1 MKAKTL
7 QFGKALRVAL
17 FVLMLGAA
25 GMTKAYADGFV
36 SVSPSGHG
44 IRYEIINADL
54 KTVRTVRYYV
64 NDHPYSYQGSVIIP
78 SSVVY
83 QNDTYTVIEIGSNTF
98 KDQSLMTSVD
108 IPNTV
113 TTIGWQAF
121 YNCTG
126 LTGTLT
132 IGESVVS
139 VNSGAFSHTNYS
151 VLNYNAI
158 RMCTNEYGDV
168 CNYSAPGPNHGD
180 EENGWLGYCPLL
192 TTLNIGEQVQV
203 LPSNVFSYCKF
214 SGQLIL
220 PDSLTVIGNYAFYG
234 CQQLSGTLSIP
245 EKVRKIGKSAFY
257 GCEGLT
263 ELVFNATDFQ
273 GSTSC
278 YDTSFPGLYG
288 ENETFGA
295 CPLLKTLL
303 IGEEVSTIT
312 TSLFKNCYFEE
323 AVVIPN
329 SVTTIG
335 NQAFSGCTGITEL
348 TIGEGVTS
356 IGVSAFKECTNL
368 ETVYYNAIS
377 CNYANSSSY
386 PFDNCPS
393 LTTLIIGDEVETLP
407 NNAFKSCSFAGEIV
421 IPNSVTEIGSS
432 AFYGCTNIT
441 SVTIGEGVTR
451 TTGQMFR
458 DCTNLTSVTYN
469 AVNCTNWSSYYI
481 WDGCTS
487 LTTLTIGPNVQ
498 YLPGRIFEGC
508 SFTGELTLPNSL
520 VTIGEKAFNGC
531 SGFTGDLI
539 IPDNVTTI
547 GGNAFNGCTGF
558 TGDLTIGD
566 AVETIGEY
574 AFANCSGLTGALT
587 IGESFNHFEGTWGKA
602 FDNCSNL
609 TVLNYN
615 AINAT
620 LGGGYWLNNCT
631 SLTTLNI
638 GPNVQVIPENAFLG
652 LNFSNDIVIPNAVTT
667 IEYHAFH
674 NCDSITSITI
684 GEGVTTLASWA
695 IEDCDNLAVVNYNA
709 VNCNVGNTSVG
720 RTWLGNS
727 NPSLTTL
734 NIGEHVQSIFK
745 GAFRDRP
752 FTNNLVL
759 PNSLE
764 SIGEEAFYH
773 CTGFTGSLVIP
784 NSVTSIGK
792 NAFYQCTGFT
802 GDLVIGDGVTTIEE
816 KTFYQCSGFTGTL
829 TLGSSIET
837 IGREAFKECSGF
849 TGDLT
854 IPDSVTTLGWCCFYG
869 CSGFDGAL
877 TVGES
882 VTTIDSGPFNY
893 CSGLTALNYNA
904 INVTNIPSSWIGNC
918 NALTTLT
925 IGENVQTIFEKAFEN
940 HPSFTGDLV
949 IPNSVVSIGNCA
961 FKNCSGFT
969 GTLDLGSFVE
979 TIGEE
984 AFHDCT
990 GFTGSLILPDSLT
1003 AIGNKAFR
1011 NCHSFTGDLV
1021 IPNSVE
1027 TIGND
1032 AFWDC
1037 YGMDGS
1043 LTIGVFVTSIGA
1055 NSFRYTKFHTLN
1067 YNAINATLTDNSW
1080 LNDCNLLTTL
1090 NIGDQVQV
1098 IPNYA
1103 FKNRNRFTGNLV
1115 LPNSLVTIEKEAFYG
1130 DHNFTGDLV
1139 IPNNVTSIGDHA
1151 FSNCDGF
1158 NGTLSLSNTLETI
1171 GEYAFDG
1178 CKNMTGSLTLPN
1190 SIDTIGIY
1198 AFSNC
1203 YGFNGTLQ
1211 LPDGLN
1217 TIEKRAFNNCR
1228 GFIGDLVIPN
1238 SVTIIKEGAFQDCY
1252 GFDGTLTLSD
1262 SLSTIEKEAFRNC
1275 NKLKGYLVI
1284 PNSVVSIGNSV
1295 FYSCNGFDRTLIIGN
1310 SVDTIGNYAFENCR
1324 NFQSMKTKN
1333 VTPPG
1338 ITGNTFNNWDKTKP
1352 VYIPCGTYA
1361 AYSSANY
1368 WSDFSNFQEQ
1378 IASDIFVYSSN
1389 PSFGTVSVT
1398 QQPTCDDSEAV
1409 VTAFPND
1416 GYALGN
1422 WTENGEV
1429 VSTENPYTFNLT
1441 GDRILI
1447 ANFYCE
1453 ISTAYSPVQ
1462 GGTVAGAGAYAVGD
1476 TCTLTAYPAEDF
1488 EFVQWREEGVT
1499 VSTEASYSFQVTGPR
1514 EIVAVFSAIGR
1525 LPGLLYGKFS
1535 VGENTQVCFSQ
1546 GNLQYIGSSPSP
1558 YWKFADNQWD
1568 YFGTSQGS
1576 SDEDIDRD
1584 LFGWGT
1590 SGYNHGA
1597 TCYQPWSTNTSNDN
1611 YYAYGSPDYDLH
1623 DQTGQAD
1630 WGFNAISNGGNQ
1642 ENYWRSLTKD
1652 EWTYLLNTRVT
1663 NSGIRWAKAIVN
1675 NVNGM
1680 VLLPDN
1686 WSDSI
1691 YHLNNVNGGNYGN
1704 NVISITDWIGIL
1716 EANGAVFLPAVGYRP
1731 GTSVGYSGN
1740 NGDYW
1745 TTTKNN
1751 NNNAYHVNF
1760 NSYNYSPAMSSPR
1773 HQGRSVRLAKTLS
1786 SLIQATVNPVEGG
1799 TVTGAGTYVEGTT
1812 CTLTA
1817 TANEGFIFLN
1827 WTEDNEVISN
1837 DAVYSFIVSGDRCLV
1852 ANFVEG
1858 EYSCDIIFNLS
1869 SDWDSWDNY
1878 LVVTDENG
1886 IPQYLLFDGEES
1898 IYTLSFLTGSHVTL
1912 TLISGE
1918 YPEGCSCTVSYANG
1932 NLIYHGE
1939 NLNEN
1944 FNYGFDADCNTAP
1957 VGNIVFADP
1966 LVKSICVSHWDT
1978 SGDGE
1983 LNYTEA
1989 AMVTSIGIVFTQ
2001 EAIISFNELQYF
2013 TALTSLEPRAF
2024 YNCSSLTS
2032 ITIPNNVASIDSIA
2046 FSGCSSMNSITVLA
2060 ETPPTLG
2067 SRAFRGVPIGIPVHV
2082 PCGTLGAYQ
2091 SASGWNSFTNFQE
2104 DCGQI
2109 VTQTIDLETGWNWI
2123 STYIEVD
2130 NPIAM
2135 LQMVETGLGGYGVQI
2150 KNSQVNTEY
2159 DSEWGWFGDL
2169 DDVGMTNE
2177 QMYAIN
2183 VSAPCTVTV
2192 EGTPANPSN
2201 HPITIV
2207 HGWNWIGFPSGV
2219 AISLEDAFAGFAQE
2233 GDKIKNRV
2241 TQIEYDPEW
2250 GWFGDFETLEPG
2262 QGYMYYSSRNT
2273 PRTLVFPVGAK

>member
-7 QFGKALRVAL
+7 QFGKALRAAL
-17 FVLMLGAA
+17 FVLLLSVV
-25 GMTKAYADGFV
+25 GMTKMYASWDFWSLCSTGQRLYYRITDSENRYVCVTYRNHYGVPGYCDDDMMFGDLVIPQTVVYENMAYTIVGIDYYCFNECPIT
-36 SVSPSGHG
+36 SVS
-44 IRYEIINADL
+44 
-54 KTVRTVRYYV
+54 
-64 NDHPYSYQGSVIIP
+64 
-78 SSVVY
+78 
-83 QNDTYTVIEIGSNTF
+83 
-98 KDQSLMTSVD
+98 

-113 TTIGWQAF
+113 TNIGGCAF
-121 YNCTG
+121 LNCLALGGNLLLPNALTEIGYSAFENCSSLTGSINIPNSVTSIGESAFKNCTG
-126 LTGTLT
+126 LNGTLT
-132 IGESVVS
+132 IGESVTGVGE
-139 VNSGAFSHTNYS
+139 GAFYYTGFSI
-151 VLNYNAI
+151 LNYNAI
-158 RMCTNEYGDV
+158 NAGCLAYCGQYNPPT
-168 CNYSAPGPNHGD
+168 S
-180 EENGWLGYCPLL
+180 ENRWLGYCNSL
-192 TTLNIGEQVQV
+192 TTLNLGDHVQNIPSWAFSFCRFTGDLTLPNSVTSIGANAFFHCEDFDGVLTIDEQV
-203 LPSNVFSYCKF
+203 SS
-214 SGQLIL
+214 
-220 PDSLTVIGNYAFYG
+220 IGNYAFQYTDFG
-234 CQQLSGTLSIP
+234 DVYFNAIDYSIGGWVWEDGPHGTLHI
-245 EKVRKIGKSAFY
+245 
-257 GCEGLT
+257 
-263 ELVFNATDFQ
+263 
-273 GSTSC
+273 
-278 YDTSFPGLYG
+278 G
-288 ENETFGA
+288 ENVTYISEGA
-295 CPLLKTLL
+295 
-303 IGEEVSTIT
+303 
-312 TSLFKNCYFEE
+312 FKNGNFTGSL
-323 AVVIPN
+323 VIPD
-329 SVTTIG
+329 SVTTIRYD
-335 NQAFSGCTGITEL
+335 AFLGCTGITEL
-348 TIGEGVTS
+348 TIGEGVTYL
-356 IGVSAFKECTNL
+356 GPSAFNGCANL

-377 CNYANSSSY
+377 CNNANSSS

-451 TTGQMFR
+451 TTGQIFR
-458 DCTNLTSVTYN
+458 GCTNLTSVIYN
-469 AVNCTNWSSYYI
+469 AVNCTNWSNYYV

-487 LTTLTIGPNVQ
+487 LTTLTIGPRVRSLSANIFKDCPFTCELI
-498 YLPGRIFEGC
+498 LPD
-508 SFTGELTLPNSL
+508 SL
-520 VTIGEKAFNGC
+520 LSIGNYAFQNC
-531 SGFTGDLI
+531 TGFTGDLI

-547 GGNAFNGCTGF
+547 GANAFDGCTGF
-558 TGDLTIGD
+558 TGNLTIGN
-566 AVETIGEY
+566 AVETIGEK
-574 AFANCSGLTGALT
+574 AFQNCTGLTGTLT
-587 IGESFNHFEGTWGKA
+587 IGESFDYINGTGGLV
-602 FDNCSNL
+602 FDNCTGL
-609 TVLNYN
+609 TALNYN
-615 AINAT
+615 ATSAT
-620 LGGGYWLNNCT
+620 LGGWYWLRGCT
-631 SLTTLNI
+631 GLTTLNI
-638 GPNVQVIPENAFLG
+638 GPNVQVIPAEAFKG
-652 LNFSNDIVIPNAVTT
+652 LNFSNDIVIPNSVTT
-667 IEYHAFH
+667 IGGHAFDD
-674 NCDSITSITI
+674 CDSITSITI
-684 GEGVTTLASWA
+684 GEGVTSLAGWA
-695 IEDCDNLAVVNYNA
+695 IYNCDNLSVVNYNA
-709 VNCNVGNTSVG
+709 INCNEGNTSIG
-720 RTWLGNS
+720 NNWLS
-727 NPSLTTL
+727 SCPSLATL
-734 NIGEHVQSIFK
+734 NIGEHVRTIFK
-745 GAFRDRP
+745 GAFRDRG
-752 FTNNLVL
+752 FSNNLIL
-759 PNSLE
+759 PDSLE
-764 SIGEEAFYH
+764 YIGEEAFYH
-773 CTGFTGSLVIP
+773 CNQFTGSLVIP
-784 NSVTSIGK
+784 NSVTGIGK
-792 NAFYQCTGFT
+792 KAFYQCSGFT
-802 GDLVIGDGVTTIEE
+802 GDLVIGNGVTTIEE
-816 KTFYQCSGFTGTL
+816 QTFYQCTGFTGTL

-925 IGENVQTIFEKAFEN
+925 IGEHVQTIFEKAFEN

-984 AFHDCT
+984 AFHDCM

-1043 LTIGVFVTSIGA
+1043 LTIGVFVTSIGT

-1198 AFSNC
+1198 AFNNC

-1217 TIEKRAFNNCR
+1217 TIEKKAFNNCR

-1333 VTPPG
+1333 VMPPG
-1338 ITGNTFNNWDKTKP
+1338 IANYTFQNWDKTKP
-1352 VYIPCGTYA
+1352 VYIPCGSYTT
-1361 AYSSANY
+1361 YSSADY
-1368 WSDFSNFQEQ
+1368 WSEFSNFQEQ
-1378 IASDIFVYSSN
+1378 PASDVFVYSAN
-1389 PSFGTVSVT
+1389 PLFGTVSVT
-1398 QQPTCDDSEAV
+1398 QQSTCADNETV

-1416 GYALGN
+1416 GYVFVN

-1447 ANFYCE
+1447 ANFYCS
-1453 ISTAYSPVQ
+1453 ITAATSPVQ
-1462 GGTVAGAGAYAVGD
+1462 SGTVAGAGVYAVGD
-1476 TCTLTAYPAEDF
+1476 TCTLIAYPVENF
-1488 EFVQWREEGVT
+1488 EFVQWREGGVT
-1499 VSTEASYSFQVTGPR
+1499 VSTDVSYSFQVTNHR
-1514 EIVAVFSAIGR
+1514 KIVAVFSAIGR

-1535 VGENTQVCFSQ
+1535 VGENMQVSFSQ
-1546 GNLQYIGSSPSP
+1546 GNLQYIGSSPTP
-1558 YWKFADNQWD
+1558 YWKFADNQWE

-1576 SDEDIDRD
+1576 SGENIDRD

-1611 YYAYGSPDYDLH
+1611 YYAYGSPEYNLH

-1642 ENYWRSLTKD
+1642 ENLWRSLTKD

-1663 NSGIRWAKAIVN
+1663 NSGIRWAKAK
-1675 NVNGM
+1675 VNG
-1680 VLLPDN
+1680 VNGVILLPDN
-1686 WSDSI
+1686 WTDSI
-1691 YHLNNVNGGNYGN
+1691 FILNNPNGGNYDN
-1704 NVISITDWIGIL
+1704 NIISATDWTAIL

-1760 NSYNYSPAMSSPR
+1760 NSGSLTPAMSSPR

-1786 SLIQATVNPVEGG
+1786 SLIQATTNPVEGG
-1799 TVTGAGTYVEGTT
+1799 TVTGAGIYRDGDT
-1812 CTLTA
+1812 CTLTV
-1817 TANEGFIFLN
+1817 TANEGYSFIN
-1827 WTEDNEVISN
+1827 WTENDEVVSY
-1837 DAVYSFIVSGDRCLV
+1837 DATYSFIVTRDRNLV
-1852 ANFVEG
+1852 ANFG
-1858 EYSCDIIFNLS
+1858 YAHTQALS
-1869 SDWDSWDNY
+1869 N
-1878 LVVTDENG
+1878 
-1886 IPQYLLFDGEES
+1886 
-1898 IYTLSFLTGSHVTL
+1898 
-1912 TLISGE
+1912 
-1918 YPEGCSCTVSYANG
+1918 
-1932 NLIYHGE
+1932 
-1939 NLNEN
+1939 
-1944 FNYGFDADCNTAP
+1944 
-1957 VGNIVFADP
+1957 
-1966 LVKSICVSHWDT
+1966 
-1978 SGDGE
+1978 
-1983 LNYTEA
+1983 
-1989 AMVTSIGIVFTQ
+1989 
-2001 EAIISFNELQYF
+2001 
-2013 TALTSLEPRAF
+2013 
-2024 YNCSSLTS
+2024 
-2032 ITIPNNVASIDSIA
+2032 
-2046 FSGCSSMNSITVLA
+2046 
-2060 ETPPTLG
+2060 
-2067 SRAFRGVPIGIPVHV
+2067 
-2082 PCGTLGAYQ
+2082 
-2091 SASGWNSFTNFQE
+2091 
-2104 DCGQI
+2104 
-2109 VTQTIDLETGWNWI
+2109 GWNWW
-2123 STYIEVD
+2123 STCIELNGMD
-2130 NPIAM
+2130 GLAQLENSIGDAG
-2135 LQMVETGLGGYGVQI
+2135 LIIKGRTEGFVEAYLYNDVL
-2150 KNSQVNTEY
+2150 Y
-2159 DSEWGWFGDL
+2159 WFGTL
-2169 DDVGMTNE
+2169 DSIVNE
-2177 QMYAIN
+2177 QMYMIRTNAECNAII
-2183 VSAPCTVTV
+2183 A
-2192 EGTPANPSN
+2192 GDIATPSD
-2201 HPITIV
+2201 HPISINS
-2207 HGWNWIGFPSGV
+2207 GWNWMGFPVNHDVNVEVAMSGFTPENNDV
-2219 AISLEDAFAGFAQE
+2219 
-2233 GDKIKNRV
+2233 IKGRNGY
-2241 TQIEYDPEW
+2241 TTYYSD
-2250 GWFGDFETLEPG
+2250 GNYNMWFGTLNTLEPG
-2262 QGYMYYSSRNT
+2262 KGYMYRSNSDT
-2273 PRTLVFPVGAK
+2273 PKTLVYQTGRGEATTENITPDDNIFHPASEDFASNMTITAVLELDGEELRSDDFELAAFVGDECRGSVKLMYVEPIDRYVAFLVVFGEQSEPLVFRVTDETYTELSMDELQFDADGMVGTLSEPLVLHFGVTSVPEKETPNVLVYPNPSDAVFNIQGQGIRRVEIINAFGQVVYTKETVGDFLQIDLGGYAKGYYLLRVVTDNGITNHQLIKK